1 MFKPN
6 SRNPPPASPKDD
18 FSKIISTIRNEFTSD
33 LNRFTNRVN
42 WFTSN
47 LNQFT
52 NRVNELVNGF
62 ADHDTRAFSRGFDP
76 HACLSEPE
84 RRKRKP
90 VLAYYIHDL
99 SPFLIQFSETMG
111 LRWYGLAYVL
121 AFASAYGICVHLAR
135 RGYSDIPARDIGD
148 FITGTALF
156 GVILGGRLGYMLFYD
171 WENFLRNPLLFF
183 KFWDG
188 GMSSHG
194 GILGIVVFTWVYSR
208 RKKISWLNI
217 GDNTVVAAPVGLFLG
232 RCANFI
238 NGELYGRATLVPWAV
253 QFPKELYD
261 APPETAREVLLEA
274 SQIDPAF
281 TNIPA
286 VVENAGASPELH
298 TLLGKVLTPR
308 HPSQIYEAFLEGA
321 VLFAML
327 WILRTRFR
335 LPDGILTGVFFIA
348 YALLRIAGEFFREP
362 DAPLTLMLTRGQFL
376 SLFLILIGAAF
387 LVAARIRPTWAPKFR
402 A

>member
-1 MFKPN
+1 M
-6 SRNPPPASPKDD
+6 
-18 FSKIISTIRNEFTSD
+18 
-33 LNRFTNRVN
+33 
-42 WFTSN
+42 
-47 LNQFT
+47 
-52 NRVNELVNGF
+52 
-62 ADHDTRAFSRGFDP
+62 
-76 HACLSEPE
+76 
-84 RRKRKP
+84 
-90 VLAYYIHDL
+90 LAYYIHDL

-121 AFASAYGICVHLAR
+121 AFASAYGICLHLAR

-238 NGELYGRATLVPWAV
+238 NGELYGRATSVPWAV

-261 APPETAREVLLEA
+261 APPETTREVLLEA

-321 VLFAML
+321 VLFAIL

-376 SLFLILIGAAF
+376 SLFLILIGVAF

>member
-1 MFKPN
+1 
-6 SRNPPPASPKDD
+6 
-18 FSKIISTIRNEFTSD
+18 
-33 LNRFTNRVN
+33 
-42 WFTSN
+42 
-47 LNQFT
+47 
-52 NRVNELVNGF
+52 
-62 ADHDTRAFSRGFDP
+62 
-76 HACLSEPE
+76 
-84 RRKRKP
+84 
-90 VLAYYIHDL
+90 
-99 SPFLIQFSETMG
+99 
-111 LRWYGLAYVL
+111 
-121 AFASAYGICVHLAR
+121 
-135 RGYSDIPARDIGD
+135 
-148 FITGTALF
+148 
-156 GVILGGRLGYMLFYD
+156 MLFYD
-171 WENFLRNPLLFF
+171 WENFLGNPLVFF

-194 GILGIVVFTWVYSR
+194 GILGIVVFTWIYSR

-238 NGELYGRATLVPWAV
+238 NGELYGRATSVPCAV
-253 QFPKELYD
+253 QFPKELYE
-261 APPETAREVLLEA
+261 AAPETTREVLLEA
-274 SQIDPAF
+274 SQINPAF

-321 VLFAML
+321 VLFAIL

-348 YALLRIAGEFFREP
+348 YALLRSAGEFFREP

-376 SLFLILIGAAF
+376 SVFLILIGVAF

-402 A
+402 I

>member
-1 MFKPN
+1 M
-6 SRNPPPASPKDD
+6 R
-18 FSKIISTIRNEFTSD
+18 TLQR
-33 LNRFTNRVN
+33 
-42 WFTSN
+42 
-47 LNQFT
+47 QFT
-52 NRVNELVNGF
+52 VVQ
-62 ADHDTRAFSRGFDP
+62 S
-76 HACLSEPE
+76 
-84 RRKRKP
+84 
-90 VLAYYIHDL
+90 YYIHDL
-99 SPFLIQFSETMG
+99 SPFLIRFSEGMG
-111 LRWYGLAYVL
+111 LRWYGLAYVM
-121 AFASAYGICVHLAR
+121 AFVAAYGLCVYLSK
-135 RGYSDIPARDIGD
+135 RGYCDIPVGHVGD

-156 GVILGGRLGYMLFYD
+156 GVILGGRLGYMVFYD
-171 WENFLRNPLLFF
+171 WQNFASDPLVFF

-188 GMSSHG
+188 GMASHG
-194 GILGIVVFTWVYSR
+194 GILGIVVFTWIYAR
-208 RKKISWLNI
+208 RQKIPWLNI

-238 NGELYGRATLVPWAV
+238 NGELYGRATSVPWAV

-261 APPETAREVLLEA
+261 LNPETSRVLLLEA
-274 SQIDPAF
+274 AQINPAF

-286 VVENAGASPELH
+286 VVDNAGASPELH
-298 TLLGKVLTPR
+298 SLLAKVLTPR

-321 VLFAML
+321 VLFAIL

-376 SLFLILIGAAF
+376 SVFLVLIGVAFLIAAK
-387 LVAARIRPTWAPKFR
+387 IRPTWAPKFR